1 MTYTDKFNDLR
12 QNPIATDKNN
22 WLFQHKGRISVGLKS
37 CDDPSMVNIIA
48 YSDNIEDA
56 PILRKIAKDEN
67 GIIIKNYME
76 EEISAI
82 DENEYSC

>member
-1 MTYTDKFNDLR
+1 MICTDKFHDLR

-37 CDDPSMVNIIA
+37 CDDPSIINIIA

-56 PILRKIAKDEN
+56 PILRNIAKDEN
-67 GIIIKNYME
+67 AIIIKNYME
-76 EEISAI
+76 EDTVDEVSAK
-82 DENEYSC
+82 NS